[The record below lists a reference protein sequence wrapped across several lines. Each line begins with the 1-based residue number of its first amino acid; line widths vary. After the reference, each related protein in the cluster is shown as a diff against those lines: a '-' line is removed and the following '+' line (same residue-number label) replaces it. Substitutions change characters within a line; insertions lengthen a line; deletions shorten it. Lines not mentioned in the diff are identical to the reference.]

1 MTYNIYEYTPSLRA
15 AFVFAVAF
23 SLTAIALI
31 FTSIRDWTWH
41 FTPIILRLILESSKF
56 CQFGTRRWYDQ
67 VETAGYIAWGISLG
81 YTSYCSNTLCSGC
94 PSFDSSFD
102 LYAFRSSHCRLSPS
116 LKSRCP
122 SFNHLGW
129 QKRIRYWRFSLL
141 HCSMCRRW
149 HNFKHEP
156 FISREDNYSHRSRT
170 AADVLGLFKVTRAI
184 LHVRMN
190 KRSTMSM
197 AISDKREK
205 HIEWEYLIWVQ
216 YFVCFVI
223 YQIYWSPLGSF
234 L

>member
-67 VETAGYIAWGISLG
+67 VEIAGYIAWGISLG

-102 LYAFRSSHCRLSPS
+102 LYAFRSSHCRLRWRVVVPHSIILDDKKKFVTGDFLCFIVQCVDVGITSSTSHSS
-116 LKSRCP
+116 LGKTIILIGLALQLTFSGFSKSRGRFYMSEWTSGRRC
-122 SFNHLGW
+122 
-129 QKRIRYWRFSLL
+129 RWR
-141 HCSMCRRW
+141 
-149 HNFKHEP
+149 
-156 FISREDNYSHRSRT
+156 
-170 AADVLGLFKVTRAI
+170 
-184 LHVRMN
+184 
-190 KRSTMSM
+190 
-197 AISDKREK
+197 
-205 HIEWEYLIWVQ
+205 
-216 YFVCFVI
+216 
-223 YQIYWSPLGSF
+223 SPINARNI
-234 L
+234 